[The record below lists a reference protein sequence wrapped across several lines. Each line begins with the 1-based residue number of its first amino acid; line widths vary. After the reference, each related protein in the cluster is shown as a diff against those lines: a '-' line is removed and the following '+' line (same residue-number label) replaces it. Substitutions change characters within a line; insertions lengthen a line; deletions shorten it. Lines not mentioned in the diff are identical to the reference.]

1 MAEIS
6 MRRRIIVIAVAALL
20 AVAADQAAKWWA
32 RSSLKGRDP
41 IVLVKGYLELEYH
54 ENPGSAF
61 GLLRNVPG
69 ARYILIGVGVAAL
82 VLVGSMVRKVERLH
96 GWADTGFGLV
106 LGGALGN
113 IADRIYL
120 GRVVDF
126 ILMHWQ
132 RKYTWPAYNVA
143 DAVLVAGVALLILVL
158 GRKPEGARAAE
169 GKASRR
175 KRK

>member
-6 MRRRIIVIAVAALL
+6 FRRRVIVIAVTALL
-20 AVAADQAAKWWA
+20 ALAADQVAKHWA
-32 RSSLKGRDP
+32 RSSLKGRPP
-41 IVLVKGYLELEYH
+41 IVLIKGYLELEYH
-54 ENPGSAF
+54 ENPGAAF

-69 ARYILIGVGVAAL
+69 ARYILLGIGIAAL
-82 VLVGSMVRKVERLH
+82 VLVGSMVRKVERH
-96 GWADTGFGLV
+96 HTWADVGFGLV

-132 RKYTWPAYNVA
+132 RKYVWPAYNVA

-158 GRKPEGARAAE
+158 GRKPEDAG
-169 GKASRR
+169 GKSG
-175 KRK
+175 KRKKK